1 MEVRAALEVPCPMP
15 LSPGIRLGPYEV
27 VAPLGA
33 GGMGEV
39 WRARDTRLG
48 RDVALKVLPAHLADT
63 PEARARLDREAK
75 VVSSLNHPNIC
86 TLYDIGHEGGT
97 DYLVMELIDGE
108 TLAARLAAGPLAP
121 AEALRV
127 GAQVAEALDFA
138 HRRGIVHR
146 DLKPGNVMLT
156 RGGAKLM
163 DFGLSRATGSAA
175 SGELSASATR
185 TTPLTAEGALV
196 GTFQY
201 MSPEQL
207 EGKEADARADIWAL
221 GCVLYE
227 MATGRRAFTGGTQA
241 SLISAIMRDQPRPIG
256 ELAPLAPPALD
267 RLVRHCLEK
276 DPDDRWQSA
285 GDLKRELSWIA
296 ESSSSGAP
304 SVATRVSAATS
315 GRTAGRRAAGSW
327 LPWAACGALAT
338 ALALALALPFGRS
351 SRDGGGERPLR
362 FLVPQPGSVNLRV
375 PCEPALAADGSAL
388 CFVQTD
394 SSGVARLALRRLA
407 STEVR
412 TLPGTEGASLPFW
425 SPDGRWIGY
434 FANAKLYKVALD
446 GGAPVALCD
455 APDGRGG
462 AWSPAGTILFAPNNS
477 GPLWRVSEAGGEA
490 VQVTRPDTA
499 SGEFGQRYPHLLPD
513 GRHFLYIS
521 IRPSDRHTVCLGD
534 LRDGRTRP
542 LFASLSAARYAPG
555 FLLTNEDGRVMARR
569 FDAQRLAVSGD
580 PQLVVEG
587 AEQENIG
594 YDNLAVDG
602 RGTLA
607 FQRIAPR
614 PARLFWLG
622 KNGDLAPSA
631 WGRLQEV
638 SLPALTPDGSRLLY
652 LTRDPFDLWAYEGG
666 GAAPV
671 RLTFEDHVI
680 NTFAISADGRRVA
693 LARQLGSGGFELRV
707 KPLDGSGPETP
718 LFRGP
723 ALFTL
728 PQAWSPDGRWIVTL
742 VSDANGSFDLWLV
755 PASGDGK
762 PQVFERTL
770 SQEASA
776 SVSPDGRWLA
786 YAALEQQKVA
796 VYIVSFPTPSLKY
809 QVALSE
815 PVLPFIVWSR
825 GGRQLRTMNQR
836 HCIVG
841 IDVQL
846 DPAFRQSAMRVLF
859 KLPPNSAPVGLSADE
874 SRLLMAR
881 TEPGG
886 EPDALEVAIGWQE
899 AMSGGR

>member
-1 MEVRAALEVPCPMP
+1 MT

-39 WRARDTRLG
+39 WRARDRRLG
-48 RDVALKVLPAHLADT
+48 RDVALKVLPARLADT

-86 TLYDIGHEGGT
+86 TLHDVGHEGGT
-97 DYLVMELIDGE
+97 DYLVMELVDGE

-163 DFGLSRATGSAA
+163 DFGLSRATGSAT
-175 SGELSASATR
+175 SGGLSASATR

-201 MSPEQL
+201 MAPEQL

-227 MATGRRAFTGGTQA
+227 MATGRRAFSGGTQA
-241 SLISAIMRDQPRPIG
+241 SLISAIMRDQPRPIA
-256 ELAPLAPPALD
+256 ESTPLAPPALD

-285 GDLKRELSWIA
+285 GDLKRELRWIA
-296 ESSSSGAP
+296 ESSSSGASSAAAP
-304 SVATRVSAATS
+304 VSATTS
-315 GRTAGRRAAGSW
+315 GQTAGRHAGRAW
-327 LPWAACGALAT
+327 LPWAACGVLAT
-338 ALALALALPFGRS
+338 AFALALLLPLGRP
-351 SRDGGGERPLR
+351 SRDAGAERPLR
-362 FLVPQPGSVNLRV
+362 FLVPQPWNASLAV

-394 SSGVARLALRRLA
+394 SSGVARLALRRLDSA
-407 STEVR
+407 EVR
-412 TLPGTEGASLPFW
+412 TLPGTEGAGLPFW
-425 SPDGRWIGY
+425 SPNGRWIGY
-434 FANAKLYKVALD
+434 FANAKLHKVALD
-446 GGAPVALCD
+446 GSAPVALCD

-462 AWSPAGTILFAPNNS
+462 AWTAAGTILFAPNNS

-490 VQVTRPDTA
+490 VQVTRPDTTA
-499 SGEFGQRYPHLLPD
+499 REFGQRYPHLLPD

-542 LFASLSAARYAPG
+542 LFASLSAARYARG
-555 FLLTNEDGRVMARR
+555 FLLTNEEGRVMARR

-587 AEQENIG
+587 AEQDNIG

-602 RGTLA
+602 RGALA
-607 FQRIAPR
+607 FQRVAPR
-614 PARLFWLG
+614 PARLLWLG
-622 KNGDLAPSA
+622 KDGSLAPSA
-631 WGRLQEV
+631 WGRLPQIGYP
-638 SLPALTPDGSRLLY
+638 SLTPDGGRLVY
-652 LTRDPFDLWAYEGG
+652 QTRDPLDLWVYEGD

-671 RLTFEDHVI
+671 RLTFDDHVI
-680 NTFAISADGRRVA
+680 NSFVISADGRRVA
-693 LARQLGSGGFELRV
+693 LARQLGSGGYELRV

-718 LFRGP
+718 LYRGP

-728 PQAWSPDGRWIVTL
+728 PAAWSPDGQWIVAL
-742 VSDANGSFDLWLV
+742 VSDATGSFDFWLV
-755 PASGDGK
+755 PASGAGE
-762 PQVFERTL
+762 PRVFERTP
-770 SQEASA
+770 SQEYAGG
-776 SVSPDGRWLA
+776 VSPDGRWLA
-786 YAALEQQKVA
+786 YAAIEQEKVA
-796 VYIVSFPTPSLKY
+796 VYLVSFPTPSVKY
-809 QVALSE
+809 QLALTE
-815 PVLPFIVWSR
+815 PIVPFVVWSR
-825 GGRQLRTMNQR
+825 DGRQLRMMNHRNQ
-836 HCIVG
+836 VLG
-841 IDVQL
+841 VDLQL
-846 DPAFRQSAMRVLF
+846 DPTFRQGATRTLF
-859 KLPPNSAPVGLSADE
+859 TLPANSTPVGMPPDE
-874 SRLLMAR
+874 SRLLLAR

-886 EPDALEVAIGWQE
+886 EPDALEVAIGWDE
-899 AMSGGR
+899 AVGGGR

>member
-1 MEVRAALEVPCPMP
+1 MP
-15 LSPGIRLGPYEV
+15 LTSGARLGPYEV

-86 TLYDIGHEGGT
+86 TLHDVGHEDGT

-108 TLAARLAAGPLAP
+108 TLSARLTAGSLAP
-121 AEALRV
+121 AEVLRV
-127 GAQVAEALDFA
+127 GAQIAEALAFA

-156 RGGAKLM
+156 RSGAKLM
-163 DFGLSRATGSAA
+163 DFGLSRATEPTASA
-175 SGELSASATR
+175 GLSASATR

-207 EGKEADARADIWAL
+207 EGKEADTRADIWAL

-227 MATGRRAFTGGTQA
+227 MATGRRAFSGGTQA

-256 ELAPLAPPALD
+256 EFAPLTPPALD

-285 GDLKRELSWIA
+285 GDLKRELGWIA
-296 ESSSSGAP
+296 ESSSSGTATAIAGTPGRPAP
-304 SVATRVSAATS
+304 
-315 GRTAGRRAAGSW
+315 RRARPAW
-327 LPWAACGALAT
+327 LPWAACGVLAT
-338 ALALALALPFGRS
+338 ALALALLLPAARVP
-351 SRDGGGERPLR
+351 RPDDAARPLR
-362 FLVPQPGSVNLRV
+362 FLIPQAENVTLRV
-375 PCEPALAADGSAL
+375 PCEPALAADGSTL

-394 SSGVARLALRRLA
+394 SSGVARLALRRLR

-412 TLPGTEGASLPFW
+412 TLTGTEGASLPFW
-425 SPDGRWIGY
+425 SPDGRWVGY
-434 FANAKLYKVALD
+434 FANAKLHKVALD
-446 GGAPVALCD
+446 GSTPVVLCD

-462 AWSPAGTILFAPNNS
+462 AWTPSGTILFAPNNS

-490 VQVTRPDTA
+490 IQVTRPDTA

-542 LFASLSAARYAPG
+542 LFASLSAARYARG
-555 FLLTNEDGRVMARR
+555 FLLTNEEGRIMARR

-580 PQLVVEG
+580 PQLVAEG
-587 AEQENIG
+587 AEQDNIG

-607 FQRIAPR
+607 FQRVAPR
-614 PARLFWLG
+614 PARLLWLG
-622 KNGDLAPSA
+622 KDGSLAPSA
-631 WGRLQEV
+631 WGRLPQIGYP
-638 SLPALTPDGSRLLY
+638 SLTPDGSRLVY
-652 LTRDPFDLWAYEGG
+652 QTRDPLDLWVYEGD

-671 RLTFEDHVI
+671 RLTFDDHVI
-680 NTFAISADGRRVA
+680 NSYVISADGRRVA
-693 LARQLGSGGFELRV
+693 LARQLGSGGYELRV

-723 ALFTL
+723 GLFTL
-728 PQAWSPDGRWIVTL
+728 PAAWSPDGQWIVTL
-742 VSDANGSFDLWLV
+742 VSDAAGSFDFWLV
-755 PASGDGK
+755 PVSGAGE
-762 PQVFERTL
+762 PRVFERTPA
-770 SQEASA
+770 QEYAGGI
-776 SVSPDGRWLA
+776 SPDGRWLA
-786 YAALEQQKVA
+786 YAAIEKDRVA
-796 VYIVSFPTPSLKY
+796 VYLVSFPTPSVKY
-809 QVALSE
+809 QLALTE
-815 PVLPFIVWSR
+815 PIVPFVVWSR
-825 GGRQLRTMNQR
+825 GGRQLRTMNHRNQLL
-836 HCIVG
+836 G

-846 DPAFRQSAMRVLF
+846 DPTFRQGATRTLF
-859 KLPPNSAPVGLSADE
+859 TLPANSTPVGMPPDE
-874 SRLLMAR
+874 SRLLLAR

-886 EPDALEVAIGWQE
+886 EPDALEVAIGWE
-899 AMSGGR
+899 EGIGGTR